1 MATAPGLPRVPKSK
15 PSLPSHYY
23 EGFLEKKGPKDRD
36 YKKFWAGL
44 QGLTIFL
51 YNSNREPQYVEK
63 VDLSNFLA
71 LTDEPPKGSCTKDP
85 GTHFCLSLEG
95 QEIRFKVDS
104 LESREMWKGF
114 IMTVVELKVPSNLT
128 LLPGHKYMM
137 AEALTKE
144 KDRRAQ
150 EKPSCFLNVS
160 RVEAQLLLE
169 KYPDCGNMILRPGS
183 DRSGGFSITTLQ
195 TLNGAE
201 VVRHYKVKRE
211 SLGYVIDVEEPV
223 SCCSLHD
230 VVNYFVSSTK
240 GALVPFYPDEDY
252 EKVLGF
258 VEANQENGENT
269 WTVPKPPAPWVPGT
283 SHPLGPSL
291 SGGEAQQIQQLPG
304 PGKPPWLPTPLP
316 PVPAQD
322 ENYIIPISDEPTTQ
336 YVNEDEM
343 AQLCRLKAPAL
354 PQRLL
359 AAPKAKKPGKPLPR
373 VPPVPN
379 KTKTEPRGLCGPR
392 KAAPGSSQPKV
403 PFGLSISTDITE
415 ELERKLQQRRA
426 NLEK

>member
-1 MATAPGLPRVPKSK
+1 MATAPGLPRVPKPK
-15 PSLPSHYY
+15 PTLPSHYY

-44 QGLTIFL
+44 QGLTIYL
-51 YNSNREPQYVEK
+51 YNNNRDPQYVEK

-71 LTDEPPKGSCTKDP
+71 LTDDAPKGSSTMDP
-85 GTHFCLSLEG
+85 GTQFCLSLEG

-137 AEALTKE
+137 AEALSKE
-144 KDRRAQ
+144 KDRRVH

-169 KYPDCGNMILRPGS
+169 RSPECGNMLLRPGS
-183 DRSGGFSITTLQ
+183 DRSGGYSITTRQ

-211 SLGYVIDVEEPV
+211 GLVYVIDVEEPV
-223 SCCSLHD
+223 SCSSLHD
-230 VVNYFVSSTK
+230 VVNYFVANTK
-240 GALVPFYPDEDY
+240 GALVPFCPDEDY

-258 VEANQENGENT
+258 VEANQENGEST
-269 WTVPKPPAPWVPGT
+269 WTAPEPPAPR
-283 SHPLGPSL
+283 GP
-291 SGGEAQQIQQLPG
+291 
-304 PGKPPWLPTPLP
+304 
-316 PVPAQD
+316 
-322 ENYIIPISDEPTTQ
+322 
-336 YVNEDEM
+336 EM
-343 AQLCRLKAPAL
+343 AQFCRLKAPAL
-354 PQRLL
+354 PTRLL
-359 AAPKAKKPGKPLPR
+359 PGPKPKKQGKPLPK

-379 KTKTEPRGLCGPR
+379 KTKTELKGLVGP
-392 KAAPGSSQPKV
+392 KKVASGSSQLKV
-403 PFGLSISTDITE
+403 PFGMPISTDITE
-415 ELERKLQQRRA
+415 ELEKKLQQRRA

>member
-1 MATAPGLPRVPKSK
+1 MATAPGLPRAPKSK
-15 PSLPSHYY
+15 PALPSHYY

-44 QGLTIFL
+44 QGLTIYL
-51 YNSNREPQYVEK
+51 YTSNRDPQYVEK

-71 LTDEPPKGSCTKDP
+71 LTDDTPKGSSTMDP

-169 KYPDCGNMILRPGS
+169 RYPDCGNMLLRPGS
-183 DRSGGFSITTLQ
+183 DRSGGFSVTTRQ
-195 TLNGAE
+195 MLNGAE
-201 VVRHYKVKRE
+201 VVRHYKVKSE
-211 SLGYVIDVEEPV
+211 GLGYVIDVEEPI
-223 SCCSLHD
+223 SCSSLHD
-230 VVNYFVSSTK
+230 VVSYFVSNTK

-252 EKVLGF
+252 EKVLGD
-258 VEANQENGENT
+258 A
-269 WTVPKPPAPWVPGT
+269 KP
-283 SHPLGPSL
+283 S
-291 SGGEAQQIQQLPG
+291 QQLPV
-304 PGKPPWLPTPLP
+304 PGKPPWVSTPLP

-322 ENYIIPISDEPTTQ
+322 ENYIIPISDEPTAQ
-336 YVNEDEM
+336 YVNEDEV
-343 AQLCRLKAPAL
+343 AQFCRLKAPAL
-354 PQRLL
+354 PLRPL
-359 AAPKAKKPGKPLPR
+359 AGPKPKKQGKPLPR
-373 VPPVPN
+373 VPPVPH
-379 KTKTEPRGLCGPR
+379 KTKTEPKGLAGPK

-403 PFGLSISTDITE
+403 PFGMSISTDITE

>member
-1 MATAPGLPRVPKSK
+1 MATAPGLLRAPKSK
-15 PSLPSHYY
+15 PPLPSHYY

-44 QGLTIFL
+44 QGLTIYF
-51 YNSNREPQYVEK
+51 YTRNRVPQMMSQGAAAPWTQALISACHWK
-63 VDLSNFLA
+63 VRRSDSS
-71 LTDEPPKGSCTKDP
+71 P
-85 GTHFCLSLEG
+85 CL
-95 QEIRFKVDS
+95 QVDS

-169 KYPDCGNMILRPGS
+169 RYPDCGNMLLRPGS
-183 DRSGGFSITTLQ
+183 DRSGGYSITTRQ

-211 SLGYVIDVEEPV
+211 GHGYVIDVEEPV
-223 SCCSLHD
+223 SCSSLHD
-230 VVNYFVSSTK
+230 VVNYFVSNTK
-240 GALVPFYPDEDY
+240 GTLVPFYPDEDY

-258 VEANQENGENT
+258 VEANQENGEST
-269 WTVPKPPAPWVPGT
+269 WTVPKPPAPRVPGDAKQ
-283 SHPLGPSL
+283 SQL
-291 SGGEAQQIQQLPG
+291 LPG
-304 PGKPPWLPTPLP
+304 PGKPPWAPTPLP
-316 PVPAQD
+316 PVPDQD

-336 YVNEDEM
+336 YVNEDEV
-343 AQLCRLKAPAL
+343 AQFCHLKAPAL
-354 PQRLL
+354 PVRLL
-359 AAPKAKKPGKPLPR
+359 PGPKPKKQGKPLPK

-379 KTKTEPRGLCGPR
+379 KAKPEPKGLAGP
-392 KAAPGSSQPKV
+392 KKVTPGSSQPKV
-403 PFGLSISTDITE
+403 PFGMSICTDITE

>member
-1 MATAPGLPRVPKSK
+1 MATAPGLPRAPKSK
-15 PSLPSHYY
+15 PALPSHYY

-44 QGLTIFL
+44 QGLTIYL
-51 YNSNREPQYVEK
+51 YTSNRDPQYVEK

-71 LTDEPPKGSCTKDP
+71 LTDDTPKGSSTMDP

-169 KYPDCGNMILRPGS
+169 RYPDCGNMLLRPGS
-183 DRSGGFSITTLQ
+183 DRSGGFSVTTRQ
-195 TLNGAE
+195 MLNGAE
-201 VVRHYKVKRE
+201 VVRHYKVKSE
-211 SLGYVIDVEEPV
+211 GLGYVIDVEEPI
-223 SCCSLHD
+223 SCSSLHD
-230 VVNYFVSSTK
+230 VVSYFVSNTK

-258 VEANQENGENT
+258 VEANQENGEST
-269 WTVPKPPAPWVPGT
+269 WTAPKPPVPRVPGT
-283 SHPLGPSL
+283 FQPPGPSL
-291 SGGEAQQIQQLPG
+291 SLGDAKPSQQLPV
-304 PGKPPWLPTPLP
+304 PGKPPWVSTPLP

-322 ENYIIPISDEPTTQ
+322 ENYIIPISDEPTAQ
-336 YVNEDEM
+336 YVNED
-343 AQLCRLKAPAL
+343 AL
-354 PQRLL
+354 PLRPL
-359 AAPKAKKPGKPLPR
+359 AGPKPKKQGKPLPR
-373 VPPVPN
+373 VPPVPH
-379 KTKTEPRGLCGPR
+379 KTKTEPKGLAGPK

-403 PFGLSISTDITE
+403 PFGMSISTDITE

>member
-1 MATAPGLPRVPKSK
+1 MATAPGLPRAPKSK
-15 PSLPSHYY
+15 PILPSHYY

-44 QGLTIFL
+44 QGLTIYL
-51 YNSNREPQYVEK
+51 YISNRDPQYVEK

-71 LTDEPPKGSCTKDP
+71 LTDDAPRGGSTMDP

-104 LESREMWKGF
+104 LEAREMWKGF

-128 LLPGHKYMM
+128 LLPGHRYMM

-169 KYPDCGNMILRPGS
+169 RYPDCGNMLLRPGS
-183 DRSGGFSITTLQ
+183 DRSGGYSITTRQ

-211 SLGYVIDVEEPV
+211 GLGYVIDVEEPI
-223 SCCSLHD
+223 SCSSLHD
-230 VVNYFVSSTK
+230 VVNYFVSNTK

-252 EKVLGF
+252 EKVLGDDK
-258 VEANQENGENT
+258 QR
-269 WTVPKPPAPWVPGT
+269 
-283 SHPLGPSL
+283 
-291 SGGEAQQIQQLPG
+291 QQLPD
-304 PGKPPWLPTPLP
+304 PGKPPWVPTPLP
-316 PVPAQD
+316 PVPDQD
-322 ENYIIPISDEPTTQ
+322 ENYIIPISDQPTTQ
-336 YVNEDEM
+336 YVNED
-343 AQLCRLKAPAL
+343 AL
-354 PQRLL
+354 PIRLPPG
-359 AAPKAKKPGKPLPR
+359 PKPKKQGKPLPK
-373 VPPVPN
+373 VPPVSN
-379 KTKTEPRGLCGPR
+379 KAKTEPKGLDGP
-392 KAAPGSSQPKV
+392 KKVTPGSSQPKV
-403 PFGLSISTDITE
+403 PFGVSICTDITE
-415 ELERKLQQRRA
+415 ELERKLRQRRA

>member
-71 LTDEPPKGSCTKDP
+71 LTDEPPKGSCPKDP
-85 GTHFCLSLEG
+85 GTHFCLALEG

-144 KDRRAQ
+144 KDRRTQ

-211 SLGYVIDVEEPV
+211 SLGYVIDVEEPI
-223 SCCSLHD
+223 SCSSLHD
-230 VVNYFVSSTK
+230 VVNYFVSNTK
-240 GALVPFYPDEDY
+240 GSLVPFYPDEDY
-252 EKVLGF
+252 EKVLG
-258 VEANQENGENT
+258 
-269 WTVPKPPAPWVPGT
+269 T
-283 SHPLGPSL
+283 SPLGPSL

-304 PGKPPWLPTPLP
+304 LGKPPWLPTPLP

-359 AAPKAKKPGKPLPR
+359 AGPKPKKPGKPLPK

-426 NLEK
+426 NLEQ

>member
-1 MATAPGLPRVPKSK
+1 MATAPGHRAVKSK
-15 PSLPSHYY
+15 PPLPSHYY
-23 EGFLEKKGPKDRD
+23 EGFLEKKGPKDKD

-44 QGLTIFL
+44 QGLTIYF
-51 YNSNREPQYVEK
+51 YTSNRDPQYVEK

-71 LTDEPPKGSCTKDP
+71 LTDDAPKGSSNMDP
-85 GTHFCLSLEG
+85 STHFCLSLEG

-114 IMTVVELKVPSNLT
+114 ITTVVEMKVPSNLT

-169 KYPDCGNMILRPGS
+169 KYPDCGNMLLRPGRG
-183 DRSGGFSITTLQ
+183 RSGGFSVTTRQ
-195 TLNGAE
+195 ILNGAE
-201 VVRHYKVKRE
+201 MVKHYKVKCE
-211 SLGYVIDVEEPV
+211 GHGYVIDVEEPI
-223 SCCSLHD
+223 SCSSLHD
-230 VVNYFVSSTK
+230 VVNYFTSNTK

-252 EKVLGF
+252 EKVLGD
-258 VEANQENGENT
+258 A
-269 WTVPKPPAPWVPGT
+269 KP
-283 SHPLGPSL
+283 S
-291 SGGEAQQIQQLPG
+291 QQLPG
-304 PGKPPWLPTPLP
+304 PGKPPWVPTPLP

-322 ENYIIPISDEPTTQ
+322 ENYIIPISDEPTAQ
-336 YVNEDEM
+336 YVNEDEV

-354 PQRLL
+354 PLRLP
-359 AAPKAKKPGKPLPR
+359 ASPKPKKQGKPLPK

-379 KTKTEPRGLCGPR
+379 KTKTEPKGLAGP
-392 KAAPGSSQPKV
+392 KKVAPGSSQPKV
-403 PFGLSISTDITE
+403 PFGMSISTDITE

>member
-1 MATAPGLPRVPKSK
+1 MATAPGLPRVPKPK
-15 PSLPSHYY
+15 PTLPSHYY

-44 QGLTIFL
+44 QGLTIYL
-51 YNSNREPQYVEK
+51 YNNNRDPQYVEK

-71 LTDEPPKGSCTKDP
+71 LTDDAPKGSSTMDP
-85 GTHFCLSLEG
+85 GTQFCLSLEG

-137 AEALTKE
+137 AEALSKE
-144 KDRRAQ
+144 KDRRVH

-169 KYPDCGNMILRPGS
+169 RSPECGNMLLRPGS
-183 DRSGGFSITTLQ
+183 DRSGGYSITTRQ

-211 SLGYVIDVEEPV
+211 GLVYVIDVEEPV
-223 SCCSLHD
+223 SCSSLHD
-230 VVNYFVSSTK
+230 VVNYFVANTK
-240 GALVPFYPDEDY
+240 GALVPFCPDEDY
-252 EKVLGF
+252 EKVL
-258 VEANQENGENT
+258 ALPT
-269 WTVPKPPAPWVPGT
+269 R
-283 SHPLGPSL
+283 L
-291 SGGEAQQIQQLPG
+291 LPG
-304 PGKPPWLPTPLP
+304 PKP
-316 PVPAQD
+316 
-322 ENYIIPISDEPTTQ
+322 
-336 YVNEDEM
+336 
-343 AQLCRLKAPAL
+343 
-354 PQRLL
+354 
-359 AAPKAKKPGKPLPR
+359 KKQGKPLPK

-379 KTKTEPRGLCGPR
+379 KTKTELKGLVGP
-392 KAAPGSSQPKV
+392 KKVASGSSQLKV
-403 PFGLSISTDITE
+403 PFGMPISTDITE
-415 ELERKLQQRRA
+415 ELEKKLQQRRA